1 MLVASCREWRPEF
14 ENERSTV
21 AILFTIYLFIVV
33 ALPVALG
40 VAVSY
45 RSLCR
50 STNCPLCG
58 SETVQLDSRLGRFLA
73 RLWLRNSI
81 QRRWCVRCGW
91 EGFARLGRRSALTVS
106 EFNVPAPA
114 RPSAGCR
121 TEPVRT
127 LRLGDVQWRV
137 LLQCWQ
143 DQGWYFGQLIFLGPG
158 GHLQRDPLHPLTG
171 PTRRD
176 VFEQALS
183 LSDRLL
189 TYRLKDLVSD

>member
-1 MLVASCREWRPEF
+1 M
-14 ENERSTV
+14 

-50 STNCPLCG
+50 TRHCPLCG
-58 SETVQLDSRLGRFLA
+58 SESVQLASRIGRLLD
-73 RLWLRNSI
+73 RLRLRSAI

-91 EGFARLGRRSALTVS
+91 EGFARLGRELAHATG
-106 EFNVPAPA
+106 EFNLFAAAP
-114 RPSAGCR
+114 PTSGCR

-127 LRLGDVQWRV
+127 LRLGEVQWRV

-143 DQGWYFGQLIFLGPG
+143 DQGWYFGQLIFLGPA

-176 VFEQALS
+176 VFDQALA

-189 TYRLKDLVSD
+189 AYRLKDLVSD